1 MGTVIPA
8 GVNMVGQAEGEWEQI
23 EMAVD
28 SGATETV
35 VGEDM
40 LQGIKLTEGEACR
53 KGVQYEVASGTLIPN
68 LGEKQFVAVGEGGEI
83 RKMTAQV
90 CEVNKA
96 LLSVS
101 KMVKAGNRVVFE
113 AEGSYVEDRQNGVCM
128 YLEENGGMYMMKLW
142 VKSGF

>member
-1 MGTVIPA
+1 
-8 GVNMVGQAEGEWEQI
+8 
-23 EMAVD
+23 
-28 SGATETV
+28 
-35 VGEDM
+35 
-40 LQGIKLTEGEACR
+40 
-53 KGVQYEVASGTLIPN
+53 
-68 LGEKQFVAVGEGGEI
+68 LGEKQFVAVGENGEK

-101 KMVKAGNRVVFE
+101 KMVRAGNRVVFE
-113 AEGSYVEDRQNGVCM
+113 AEGSYVEDRHSGEVM

>member
-1 MGTVIPA
+1 
-8 GVNMVGQAEGEWEQI
+8 MVGGGREEYEEI

-40 LQGIKLTEGEACR
+40 LQSVETKEGEASR

-68 LGEKQFVAVGEGGEI
+68 LGEKKFVAVGEHGEM
-83 RKMTAQV
+83 RRMTAQV

-101 KMVKAGNRVVFE
+101 KMVRAGNRVVFE
-113 AEGSYVEDRQNGVCM
+113 EEGSYAEDRKTNERM
-128 YLEENGGMYMMKLW
+128 YFKESAEMYMLKLW
-142 VKSGF
+142 VKKTF